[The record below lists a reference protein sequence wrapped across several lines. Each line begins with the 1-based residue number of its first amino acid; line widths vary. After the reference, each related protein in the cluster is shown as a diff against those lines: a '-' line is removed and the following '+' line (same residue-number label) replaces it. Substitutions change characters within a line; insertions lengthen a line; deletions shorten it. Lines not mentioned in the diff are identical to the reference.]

1 MPRKKETITLS
12 IPPGT
17 REKLEEIA
25 RNLGIFWGKSPSIS
39 GLLVAIAQ
47 KQFEVGEPFSL
58 ASAQEAA
65 LLQSIRLLNDSGY
78 VGEAQTLSSLLLERG
93 NLDSAM
99 RQLVMKQISQPNEA
113 WRIIVEQHRKN
124 KQPFQIL
131 YVNNQKEE
139 LVFTVRYAETSFEE
153 KGFYLNIW
161 CDETEDIKDTE
172 YPELIHNR
180 CLSFSSIQ
188 TILPINGHWR
198 DEGLD
203 SVEVHL
209 HFYKGMV
216 KAYKPKASSVNK
228 DISSEKV
235 GDIREVVRRVPNP
248 FWLVREVF
256 QYGKYC
262 EIVSPPEVRSRF
274 RENLKSLCQAYDL
287 VLEEK
292 D

>member
-65 LLQSIRLLNDSGY
+65 LIQSIRLLNDSGY

-99 RQLVMKQISQPNEA
+99 RQSVMKQISQPNEA

-131 YVNNQKEE
+131 YINNQKEE

-161 CDETEDIKDTE
+161 CDETEDIKNTQ

-188 TILPINGHWR
+188 TILPMNGQWR

-203 SVEVHL
+203 YFKVYL
-209 HFYKGMV
+209 HFLKGMV

-228 DISSEKV
+228 DISSEEV
-235 GDIREVVRRVPNP
+235 GNIRKVVRKVANP
-248 FWLVREVF
+248 FWLIREVF
-256 QYGKYC
+256 RYGKDC
-262 EIVSPPEVRSRF
+262 VIISPDKVRSQF
-274 RENLKSLCQAYDL
+274 RENLKSLCQNYDL
-287 VLEEK
+287 EIE

>member
-78 VGEAQTLSSLLLERG
+78 IGEAQTLSSLLLERG

-99 RQLVMKQISQPNEA
+99 RQLVMKQVSQPNEA

-131 YVNNQKEE
+131 YVNNQKQE

-161 CDETEDIKDTE
+161 CDETEDIENPE

-188 TILPINGHWR
+188 TILPINGQWR

-203 SVEVHL
+203 FIEVYL

-248 FWLVREVF
+248 FWLIRELF

-262 EIVSPPEVRSRF
+262 EIISPPEVRSRF

-287 VLEEK
+287 EIK

>member
-65 LLQSIRLLNDSGY
+65 LIQSIRLLNDSGY

-99 RQLVMKQISQPNEA
+99 RQSVMKQISQPNEA

-131 YVNNQKEE
+131 YINNQKEE

-161 CDETEDIKDTE
+161 CDETEDIKNTQ

-188 TILPINGHWR
+188 TILPMNGQWR

-203 SVEVHL
+203 YCKVHL
-209 HFYKGMV
+209 HFRKGMV

-228 DISSEKV
+228 DISSEEV
-235 GDIREVVRRVPNP
+235 GNIRKVVRKVANP
-248 FWLVREVF
+248 FWLIREVF
-256 QYGKYC
+256 RYGKDC
-262 EIVSPPEVRSRF
+262 VIISPDKVRSQF
-274 RENLKSLCQAYDL
+274 RENLKSLCQNYDL
-287 VLEEK
+287 EIE